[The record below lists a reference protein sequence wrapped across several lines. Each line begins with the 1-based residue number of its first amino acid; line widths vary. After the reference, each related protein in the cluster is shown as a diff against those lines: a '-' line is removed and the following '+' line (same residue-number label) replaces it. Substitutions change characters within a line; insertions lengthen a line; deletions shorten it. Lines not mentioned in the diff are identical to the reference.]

1 MLKRPQKRIPVSPHI
16 NDGLPAI
23 GSVVHSI
30 INNRQV
36 TVRPPAKSCFGYQN
50 VELYKRLLKANY
62 ARCNVPY
69 KEPDVIEAQGKD
81 TYTTY
86 EPECHVD
93 YLDKVYVKLNILKS
107 GKVRI
112 KIITNFLYLWSEYY
126 SKGKSPTYKTLVA
139 AYKAV
144 GYSQVFLKK
153 MNDNLK
159 VRQKF
164 AAKLEKMIADIF
176 DKKVTRKKVTKK
188 PAKVIDVD
196 EDTPD
201 IGGVDEVAEDEPV
214 DEDGP
219 EEDEALIEDDDECE
233 VEDDVAD
240 EEYIDK
246 DE

>member
-1 MLKRPQKRIPVSPHI
+1 MLKRPHKRIPVSPHI
-16 NDGLPAI
+16 NDGLPVV
-23 GSVVHSI
+23 GSVVDSI

-36 TVRPPAKSCFGYQN
+36 TARPPPKSRFGYQN

-62 ARCNVPY
+62 VKCNVPY
-69 KEPDVIEAQGKD
+69 KEPDVIESRGKD
-81 TYTTY
+81 MYTTH

-112 KIITNFLYLWSEYY
+112 KIVTNFLYFWSEYY

-144 GYSQVFLKK
+144 GYSPAFLKK
-153 MNDNLK
+153 MNDNFK

-164 AAKLEKMIADIF
+164 AGKLEKMIADIF

-188 PAKVIDVD
+188 VVKVVDMD
-196 EDTPD
+196 EDAPD
-201 IGGVDEVAEDEPV
+201 IRDADEVAEDEHV
-214 DEDGP
+214 EEDGP
-219 EEDEALIEDDDECE
+219 EEDEALIEEDDECE
-233 VEDDVAD
+233 VEDDAAD